1 MSGPPD
7 SGGSDCAGDGEEQPH
22 RPLPEQVRTRVIAYG
37 SDVLGGMRTSELPPS
52 LRRVARFEPR
62 RRARLVGPQ
71 IAAQLETDPT
81 FRSRVASRVEQVWPE
96 LAEGLRE
103 GVVPPAADPV
113 TVAACAYLLRPP
125 GWTEVVEDI
134 RSTLEQHAGAKEA
147 DEAAEAV
154 ESVRR
159 QLKEAH
165 RTHQEE
171 LARLRTQI
179 KEQRSEISELRR
191 KVHHERRRAKDAMS
205 RAEQVE
211 NQNTDRETEFT
222 SLVNTLKVENRQ
234 LRSRL
239 TSAEKQVEIAR
250 KSVRTGRNADE
261 ARLRV
266 LLDVLVASAH
276 GLRRELALPA
286 SLDSPADLVA

>member
-1 MSGPPD
+1 
-7 SGGSDCAGDGEEQPH
+7 
-22 RPLPEQVRTRVIAYG
+22 
-37 SDVLGGMRTSELPPS
+37 
-52 LRRVARFEPR
+52 
-62 RRARLVGPQ
+62 
-71 IAAQLETDPT
+71 
-81 FRSRVASRVEQVWPE
+81 
-96 LAEGLRE
+96 
-103 GVVPPAADPV
+103 
-113 TVAACAYLLRPP
+113 
-125 GWTEVVEDI
+125 

-239 TSAEKQVEIAR
+239 TSAEKQVETAR
-250 KSVRTGRNADE
+250 KSVRPGRNADE
-261 ARLRV
+261 ERLR
-266 LLDVLVASAH
+266 LL
-276 GLRRELALPA
+276 LAG
-286 SLDSPADLVA
+286 V